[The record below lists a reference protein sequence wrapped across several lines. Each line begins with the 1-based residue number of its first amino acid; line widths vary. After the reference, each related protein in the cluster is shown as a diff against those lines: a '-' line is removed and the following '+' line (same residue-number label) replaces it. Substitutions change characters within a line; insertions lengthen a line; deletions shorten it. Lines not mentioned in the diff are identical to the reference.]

1 VSRPFRLGFF
11 IGLVLGIAIAFII
24 DFAFR
29 DYFGGTWFDA
39 VSHDLSRLLGRPVP
53 PDSPIVLL
61 GVTFVIMFI
70 GLIGELLGGL
80 ASKLIFDFLDSL
92 DS

>member
-1 VSRPFRLGFF
+1 VSRPFKLGFI
-11 IGLVLGIAIAFII
+11 IGFLFGIAVAFMM

-39 VSHDLSRLLGRPVP
+39 VSQDLTRLLGRPVP
-53 PDSPIVLL
+53 KDSPLVLL
-61 GVTFVIMFI
+61 GVTIVIMFI
-70 GLIGELLGGL
+70 GLIGGIFGGI
-80 ASKLIFDFLDSL
+80 AGKLIFDFLDSL

>member
-1 VSRPFRLGFF
+1 MM
-11 IGLVLGIAIAFII
+11 

-39 VSHDLSRLLGRPVP
+39 VSQDLSRLLGKPVP
-53 PDSPIVLL
+53 KESPLVLI
-61 GVTFVIMFI
+61 GVTVVIMFI
-70 GLIGELLGGL
+70 GLIGGLLGGL

>member
-1 VSRPFRLGFF
+1 MM
-11 IGLVLGIAIAFII
+11 

-39 VSHDLSRLLGRPVP
+39 VSQDLTRLLKRPVP
-53 PDSPIVLL
+53 KDSPVVFI
-61 GVTFVIMFI
+61 GVTTVIMFI
-70 GLIGELLGGL
+70 GLIGGIFGGL
-80 ASKLIFDFLDSL
+80 AGKLIFDFLDSL